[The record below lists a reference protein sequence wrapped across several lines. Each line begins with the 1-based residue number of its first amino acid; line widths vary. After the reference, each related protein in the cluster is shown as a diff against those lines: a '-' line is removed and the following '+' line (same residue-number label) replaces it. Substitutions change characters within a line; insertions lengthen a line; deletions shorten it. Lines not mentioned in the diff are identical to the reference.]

1 MSSNALLIKNG
12 TIITPDHVLEAHS
25 VFIKD
30 GKIAEISPSN
40 KSYLRE
46 RVTEIDARGKMVCPG
61 LINIHLHG
69 GGGHDATEGT
79 CEAIRQIAITHAK
92 FGTTSILP
100 TIPGFSDDARHRFFE
115 SAKSLMESGTG
126 GAEIL
131 GVNWETPFI
140 NEKFAGAFDKRFIQA
155 PSIDAAR
162 NFFKE
167 TLGTLRIVTIAPEL
181 SGALEVIKYFRD
193 NGVIVSLGHSNAT
206 FNEAVAGIKAGASL
220 GTHIFNASSGL
231 HHRDPGLVGALL
243 ISPEITA
250 ELIAD
255 GYHVHPVSAEV
266 VFRTKGVG
274 HIILVTDSIEV
285 TGTNLT
291 EFSLV
296 SGLNVKIHDGR
307 TWGPEGQLIGSILTL
322 DTAVRNAKLWFGI
335 NWDQA
340 IKMATSVPA
349 ETLGLGKK
357 KGRLQIGSDADVIIV
372 DDDFV
377 VHSTI
382 VGGDIVYSK

>member
-12 TIITPDHVLEAHS
+12 TVITPERVLEAYS
-25 VFIKD
+25 IFIKD
-30 GKIAEISPSN
+30 GKIAEISPS
-40 KSYLRE
+40 SRLHVRE
-46 RVTEIDARGKMVCPG
+46 RAIEINAKGKMVCPG

-79 CEAIRQIAITHAK
+79 SEAIKLIATTHAK

-100 TIPGFSDDARHRFFE
+100 TIPGFSDDARRRFFE
-115 SAKSLMESGTG
+115 SAKQLMDSGTE
-126 GAEIL
+126 GAQIL

-140 NEKFAGAFDKRFIQA
+140 NEKFAGAFDKRYIQE
-155 PSIDAAR
+155 PSLEAAKKLL
-162 NFFKE
+162 KE
-167 TLGTLRIVTIAPEL
+167 SLGTLKIVTIAPEL
-181 SGALEVIKYFRD
+181 HGALEVIKYFRD

-206 FNEAVAGIKAGASL
+206 FNEAVSGIKAGATI

-243 ISPEITA
+243 ISPEVTV

-255 GYHVHPVSAEV
+255 GYHVHPVSAELV
-266 VFRTKGVG
+266 YRTKGVG
-274 HIILVTDSIEV
+274 HIVLMTDSIEV
-285 TGTNLT
+285 TGTDLT
-291 EFSLV
+291 EFTLA
-296 SGLNVKIHDGR
+296 SGMNVKIHDGR
-307 TWGPEGQLIGSILTL
+307 TWGPEGQIIGSILTL
-322 DTAVRNAKLWFGI
+322 DVAVKNAKSWFGI

-349 ETLGLGKK
+349 NILGLGKK
-357 KGRLQIGSDADVIIV
+357 GSLKTGNDADIIIV
-372 DDDFV
+372 DENFI

-382 VGGDIVYSK
+382 VGGKVVYSK